1 MTTLT
6 LGGFTGRLRAIGRV
20 GTASGRRFR
29 GRKVAVE
36 ALLRKRQV
44 VDFVM
49 ARLVAEVAE
58 VQRQWTRVQ
67 THIATV
73 ELDRLSS
80 ILCRARLSQ
89 QSVARSFAGLETQS
103 IFGLNACDADIQ
115 AAVSLLARLRLEV
128 RVSAARADAV
138 GAA

>member
-80 ILCRARLSQ
+80 ILCRAKLLQ
-89 QSVARSFAGLETQS
+89 QSVARAFAGLETQS